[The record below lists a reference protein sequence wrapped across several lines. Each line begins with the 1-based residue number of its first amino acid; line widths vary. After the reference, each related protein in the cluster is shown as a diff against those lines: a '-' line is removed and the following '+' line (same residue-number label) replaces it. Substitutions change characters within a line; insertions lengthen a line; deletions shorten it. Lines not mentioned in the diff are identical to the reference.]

1 MKKAILSILF
11 LSVFFIS
18 GRAQVAGYDK
28 LAQDLFNAFKYN
40 DTALFLKCFITNKDA
55 NQLMYR
61 YIQLN
66 EIKDTSSFPKI
77 EMPNLKALLKKEYV
91 QARKLFADSG
101 VRWVDAAFTDVY
113 YNILKDKNSLYP
125 SALGEVMFRSGSK
138 YFALVLSDA
147 VYMSGEW
154 KLVSFRPSNGIL
166 ADPTRVAYFTE
177 EDELFQLHGVM
188 PKKKEPAKKLPAKPV
203 VKSKG

>member
-18 GRAQVAGYDK
+18 GRAQVTGYDK

-40 DTALFLKCFITNKDA
+40 DTALFMKCFITNKDA
-55 NQLMYR
+55 NHLMYR

-125 SALGEVMFRSGSK
+125 SALGEVVFRSGSK

-147 VYMSGEW
+147 VYMNGEW
-154 KLVSFRPSNGIL
+154 KLVSFRPSKGIL
-166 ADPTRVAYFTE
+166 ANPTRVAYFTE
-177 EDELFQLHGVM
+177 EDELFQLHGFI